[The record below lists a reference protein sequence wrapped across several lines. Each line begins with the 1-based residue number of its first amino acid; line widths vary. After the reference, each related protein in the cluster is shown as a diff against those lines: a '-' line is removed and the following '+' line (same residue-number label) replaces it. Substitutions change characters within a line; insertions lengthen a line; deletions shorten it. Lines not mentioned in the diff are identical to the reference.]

1 MPVKFQRGIAI
12 ASAIAALCSI
22 AVGARAADPSALW
35 NIVHGQC
42 LPGERGHGD
51 PSPCAK
57 VDLSAGEAAGFAVLK
72 DIRGATQF
80 LLIPTRHISGIESRA
95 LLAPGATNYFAAAW
109 EERNRVAWR
118 LLSPMPRETL
128 SLAINS
134 AVGRTQN
141 QLHIHIDCV
150 RADVR
155 DALRRARARIG
166 RHWAPLPV
174 LLVGHRYRAMR
185 LDGEWLDDRNP
196 FKLLAVASP
205 VPLPTWVI
213 IRWSWSACGTTTAGR
228 ASSSSTIAPIL
239 PTATSRA
246 ARTCRTTIA
255 RSGGDFG
262 VVKKRTLTVTPFG
275 AAGARSRA
283 GSRWRSPR
291 RRTG

>member
-1 MPVKFQRGIAI
+1 MPGNLRRGLAI
-12 ASAIAALCSI
+12 ASAIAALYSI
-22 AVGARAADPSALW
+22 AVAARAADPNALW

-42 LPGERGHGD
+42 VPDQRGHGD

-72 DIRGATQF
+72 DIKGATQF
-80 LLIPTRHISGIESRA
+80 LLIPTRHISGIESRG

-109 EERNRVAWR
+109 EERDRVAWR
-118 LLSPMPRETL
+118 LLRPMPRETL

-155 DALRRARARIG
+155 DALWRARAQIG

-185 LDGEWLDDRNP
+185 LDGERLDDRNP
-196 FKLLAVASP
+196 FKLLARGEP
-205 VPLPTWVI
+205 
-213 IRWSWSACGTTTAGR
+213 
-228 ASSSSTIAPIL
+228 
-239 PTATSRA
+239 
-246 ARTCRTTIA
+246 
-255 RSGGDFG
+255 
-262 VVKKRTLTVTPFG
+262 G
-275 AAGARSRA
+275 AAADMGHHTLVVVGMWYDDGGPGFVILDDHADPAHYDFASGEDLQDHDCAIGR
-283 GSRWRSPR
+283 
-291 RRTG
+291 